1 MRWATE
7 PLVDFAIGLLAAI
20 ITVITFV
27 GILWTIGG
35 SLRLGS
41 GEGAITIPA
50 YLVLCAILYGVAIS
64 GLTLLVGRKLPLRYA
79 RRNESEARF
88 RFGLMRLRDSADA
101 IAMGGGQ
108 QAERRALAET
118 YDTLAQRWLGV
129 IRERVKLTWITNGN
143 GVLDQLERPQSTKT
157 CTQEP
162 CELVVSVGGGVN
174 RGRAGGIDCA
184 VGVAP
189 DVLMFGSRVGRL
201 QWTLQAPADSRTEFR
216 FRPQAAGGG
225 VVVYANTQGRYF
237 SVAQATPDRVVLA
250 RGQRVQEAYAYGI
263 YLEWKPKDHPK
274 DEWQACTPLDPIII
288 EHN

>member
-1 MRWATE
+1 MKKDSVRTSVVRQRAGSGTRRPARLAVWTA
-7 PLVDFAIGLLAAI
+7 LAAAALLSAC
-20 ITVITFV
+20 
-27 GILWTIGG
+27 GSPPHRLAG
-35 SLRLGS
+35 SLGL
-41 GEGAITIPA
+41 EQ
-50 YLVLCAILYGVAIS
+50 
-64 GLTLLVGRKLPLRYA
+64 LTLLA
-79 RRNESEARF
+79 Q
-88 RFGLMRLRDSADA
+88 DA
-101 IAMGGGQ
+101 
-108 QAERRALAET
+108 
-118 YDTLAQRWLGV
+118 
-129 IRERVKLTWITNGN
+129 NGN